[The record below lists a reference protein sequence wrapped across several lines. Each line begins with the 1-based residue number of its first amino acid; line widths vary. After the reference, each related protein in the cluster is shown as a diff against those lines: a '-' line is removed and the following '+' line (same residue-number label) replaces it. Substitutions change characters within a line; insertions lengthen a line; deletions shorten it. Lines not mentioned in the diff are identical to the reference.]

1 MRRTI
6 GKWTS
11 RINKY
16 RFLCL
21 VRVQPLEEVEG
32 LKLNDCLAD
41 LEMKSLKEKI
51 ERLHARCRPEKKW
64 SPMVGYAFDPDRIE
78 RLDLLRQDIVHG
90 NALGQAIPDAAEEF
104 LYMNRTCW
112 YFMGLVNMR
121 YGLRLDPVVALGPK
135 HAE

>member
-1 MRRTI
+1 
-6 GKWTS
+6 
-11 RINKY
+11 
-16 RFLCL
+16 
-21 VRVQPLEEVEG
+21 
-32 LKLNDCLAD
+32 
-41 LEMKSLKEKI
+41 
-51 ERLHARCRPEKKW
+51 
-64 SPMVGYAFDPDRIE
+64 MVGYAFDPDRIE